1 MNEAGVADDRLEDH
15 ARDGVGVLGEQGLN
29 GFEVVVRRREG
40 VGRGAARDT
49 GGVGQAECGHTG
61 TGFHQEHVR
70 MAVVAAL
77 ELDHLVAAG
86 VGTDQAQHS
95 HAGLGAAVDEA
106 HHLNA
111 GDSVDHHFGQ
121 GVFQGTRCSEA
132 GALLDRFLQCC
143 DHLGVGVA
151 ADGRSPAADVVDV
164 LIAIHVPGIGT
175 LHPIEH
181 DRLTANRLERPH
193 RGADTSGHQGLCCA
207 EDGLGVAGVQRGS
220 CHWNR
225 RQRADANRATS

>member
-1 MNEAGVADDRLEDH
+1 MPRRGT
-15 ARDGVGVLGEQGLN
+15 QG
-29 GFEVVVRRREG
+29 
-40 VGRGAARDT
+40 
-49 GGVGQAECGHTG
+49 GHTG
-61 TGFHQEHVR
+61 TCLDQEHVR

-111 GDSVDHHFGQ
+111 RYSVDHHFGQ
-121 GVFQGTRCSEA
+121 GVLQCTRCSEA

-151 ADGRSPAADVVDV
+151 ADGRSPAADVIDV
-164 LIAIHVPGIGT
+164 FISIHVPGIGT
-175 LHPIEH
+175 LHSIEH

-193 RGADTSGHQGLCCA
+193 RGADTSRHQGLCCA

>member
-1 MNEAGVADDRLEDH
+1 
-15 ARDGVGVLGEQGLN
+15 
-29 GFEVVVRRREG
+29 
-40 VGRGAARDT
+40 
-49 GGVGQAECGHTG
+49 
-61 TGFHQEHVR
+61 

-86 VGTDQAQHS
+86 VGPDQAQHS
-95 HAGLGAAVDEA
+95 HAGFRAAVHET

-111 GDSVDHHFGQ
+111 GDSVDHHLSQ
-121 GVFQGTRCSEA
+121 GVLQGTRCSEA
-132 GALLDRFLQCC
+132 GALLDRLLQCC

-151 ADGRSPAADVVDV
+151 ADCRPPAADVIDV
-164 LIAIHVPGIGT
+164 LIAIYVRGIGT
-175 LHPIEH
+175 FNPIEH